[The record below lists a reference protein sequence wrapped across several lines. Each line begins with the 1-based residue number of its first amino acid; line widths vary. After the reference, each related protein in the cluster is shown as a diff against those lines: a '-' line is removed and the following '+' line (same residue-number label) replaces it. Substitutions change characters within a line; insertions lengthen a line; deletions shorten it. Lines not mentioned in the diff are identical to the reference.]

1 MARAPQAESADLV
14 LPELETDVQERLDKS
29 SRNRRYIAGGIGV
42 LIAGASF
49 AMANKR
55 MATNRAIIV
64 GAVLGVV
71 SYALADLQLLPKA
84 TSDNY
89 QF

>member
-14 LPELETDVQERLDKS
+14 LPELETDAQERIDKS
-29 SRNRRYIAGGIGV
+29 LRNRGYIAKGIGV

-71 SYALADLQLLPKA
+71 SYVLASAQFLPKA